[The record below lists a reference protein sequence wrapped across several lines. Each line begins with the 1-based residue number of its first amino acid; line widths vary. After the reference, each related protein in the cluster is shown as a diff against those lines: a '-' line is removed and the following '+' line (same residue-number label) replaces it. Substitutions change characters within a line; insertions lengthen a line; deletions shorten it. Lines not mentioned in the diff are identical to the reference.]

1 MDGLEDAGEVPGP
14 GHHHVCCLLR
24 SVSTTGLAICCSKF
38 ISKQR
43 LPPHPRS
50 GNWATDLRAGSQF
63 GYPLLFIILL
73 TGIFGIILQVLALR
87 MGIVCNKD
95 LAVLTR
101 EWVLSLGKDKRPTS
115 MALHAASLGAR
126 EGADSNVALPP
137 TRKSIW
143 ARRGRLGL
151 LWLLY
156 FVAEAAI
163 ICTELA
169 ELVGSAIAL
178 NL

>member
-1 MDGLEDAGEVPGP
+1 MHLQARAPLTSP
-14 GHHHVCCLLR
+14 
-24 SVSTTGLAICCSKF
+24 F
-38 ISKQR
+38 
-43 LPPHPRS
+43 PPFGS

-115 MALHAASLGAR
+115 VSHSSTSLGTR
-126 EGADSNVALPP
+126 ELQESGVAMLPS
-137 TRKSIW
+137 RKSVW
-143 ARRGRLGL
+143 AQRGRLGL

>member
-1 MDGLEDAGEVPGP
+1 
-14 GHHHVCCLLR
+14 
-24 SVSTTGLAICCSKF
+24 
-38 ISKQR
+38 
-43 LPPHPRS
+43 
-50 GNWATDLRAGSQF
+50 
-63 GYPLLFIILL
+63 
-73 TGIFGIILQVLALR
+73 

-115 MALHAASLGAR
+115 IASHAASFDAR
-126 EGADSNVALPP
+126 EMQDASAALPP

-143 ARRGRLGL
+143 AQRGRLGL